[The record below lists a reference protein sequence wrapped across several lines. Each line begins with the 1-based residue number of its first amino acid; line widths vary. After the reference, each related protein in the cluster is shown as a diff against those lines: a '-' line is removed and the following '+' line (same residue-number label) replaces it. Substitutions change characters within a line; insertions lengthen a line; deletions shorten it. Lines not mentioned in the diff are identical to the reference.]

1 MQTTYDGEEA
11 ELRSV
16 LCLPN
21 VPEIRQTLARIR
33 PELAED
39 SLSFRAAI
47 FLLAGPALNFN
58 VDRLAGRTHCPRAIA
73 AACARRLF
81 DNGVWQADGSVYT
94 WKSPD
99 DEHFWN
105 DVAVAEG
112 KLCRRT
118 DRFGCIEWAAPGAWR
133 KAYDFGT
140 ADPALTVSYFAD
152 GESGRPVKAQPEP
165 MAPKGSRPQPA
176 QETVPASVPAS
187 LGQDWLGTPAIAAIG
202 ATQPLH
208 LQRETSSA
216 FLTHSGAG
224 NLFPGAVWLS

>member
-21 VPEIRQTLARIR
+21 VPAIRQTIARIR

-39 SLSFRAAI
+39 SLSFRAAV
-47 FLLAGPALNFN
+47 LLLVGPALKFN
-58 VDRLAGRTHCPRAIA
+58 VDRMAGRTNCPRAIA

-94 WKSPD
+94 WKRPD

-118 DRFGCIEWAAPGAWR
+118 DRYGCIEWAPPGAWR
-133 KAYDFGT
+133 KAYDFGA
-140 ADPALTVSYFAD
+140 ADPALTVSYLAD
-152 GESGRPVKAQPEP
+152 GETVRPVKTQVETAQAKPARAQP
-165 MAPKGSRPQPA
+165 APQAVTADLGGEWPGRSDLTVTASQQPRQVSR
-176 QETVPASVPAS
+176 EM
-187 LGQDWLGTPAIAAIG
+187 TPAFLGHAA
-202 ATQPLH
+202 
-208 LQRETSSA
+208 
-216 FLTHSGAG
+216 AG